1 MILTCE
7 ACNTKYLVDAEDI
20 GVGGRDVRCAVCG
33 AEWFAPYEPAPD
45 APDFPHSSAAAA
57 AMVPPQPDDA
67 VSEENVLIAE
77 PVDDDLRLPVIA
89 SSAQDYE
96 ARLPMVRPRQE
107 PGMGVIALLV
117 GILITIGCALILF
130 GERERIVSFWPPAA
144 HAYALIG
151 LPVDMAGLVMRDV
164 RLERT
169 EDTVVLSGQV
179 LNTSP
184 FEAPAPSIKV
194 TVRNVDGAAL
204 YFTVF
209 TAQTGA
215 LDPAQSKGFRHVLTD
230 LPQDAH
236 SLEVD
241 FTVSSAPTDQAE

>member
-45 APDFPHSSAAAA
+45 APDFPQNNAAAEA
-57 AMVPPQPDDA
+57 A
-67 VSEENVLIAE
+67 SEENVLIAE

-107 PGMGVIALLV
+107 PGFGVIALLV
-117 GILITIGCALILF
+117 GILITIGGALVLF

-144 HAYALIG
+144 HAYALVG
-151 LPVDMAGLVMRDV
+151 LPVEMGGLVMRDV

-169 EDTVVLSGQV
+169 DDAVVLSGQV

-184 FEAPAPSIKV
+184 FEVPAPPIKV
-194 TVRNVDGAAL
+194 TVRNIDGAAL

-209 TAQTGA
+209 TAQTGT
-215 LDPAQSKGFRHVLTD
+215 LDPAGSKSFSHVLTD
-230 LPQDAH
+230 LPADAH

-241 FTVSSAPTDQAE
+241 FTVSGAISGQAQ